1 MSTVFTII
9 HALIILGL
17 AYAVTWK
24 LIPWLYVKLVRLLGG
39 TGQMTPITK
48 KRVMRFK
55 RIKRGY
61 WSFRLIVTLFVASLF
76 LEMIVNDKPLI
87 IRYEG
92 KTAFPAVAEW
102 GDKVLFFT
110 KISSWN
116 KASDFGQV
124 GDSGVDYHE
133 FAAACADPGEIERD
147 VTVRKTELAEAQK
160 KFERMKAPGPK
171 TSELRKKRYE
181 SKQRSLDRK
190 QAQIDVLEKNL
201 SVFRDGDAFTLM
213 PLYPYSPGELRL
225 DIEGN
230 PPLAPS
236 FAKRIPLGTDESG
249 RDIVPLM
256 AYGFRISLSFALIV
270 ALIGYTIGIVVG
282 GIQGYFGGWV
292 DIFSQ
297 RFVVIWGSIPFLF
310 VIMIVGTMVERS
322 LGLLIVFMVILRSWL
337 GITYYVR
344 AEFFREKS
352 KDYVQAA
359 IGAGVSDAKI
369 ILRHILPNSLVP
381 VVTFAPFGIVAYIG
395 SLVSLDY
402 LGFGL
407 PPGTPSWGA
416 LLRQGLGENLRTY
429 PHLAIIAIAALAVTL
444 FCVVMIGEAVR
455 EAFDPKVFSRLR

>member
-1 MSTVFTII
+1 MSILFTIV

-17 AYAVTWK
+17 AYLVTWK
-24 LIPWLYVKLVRLLGG
+24 LIPWLYGKVIRLLGG
-39 TGQMTPITK
+39 SGEMTPITK
-48 KRVMRFK
+48 KRVLRFK

-61 WSFRLIVTLFVASLF
+61 WSFRIITTLFVASLF
-76 LEMIVNDKPLI
+76 LEMIVNDKPLV

-102 GDKVLFFT
+102 ADKVLFFT

-116 KASDFGQV
+116 RASDFGQV
-124 GDSGVDYHE
+124 GESGVNYHE
-133 FAAACADPGEIERD
+133 FAAACEDPTEIERD
-147 VTVRKTELAEAQK
+147 IEQRRSALAEARK
-160 KFERMKAPGPK
+160 KFERMKTPGPR

-181 SKQRSLDRK
+181 SKGRAIERK
-190 QAQIDVLEKNL
+190 NTQIAVLEKNL
-201 SVFRDGDAFTLM
+201 AVFRDGGAFILM
-213 PLYPYSPGELRL
+213 PLYRYGPEELRL
-225 DIEGN
+225 DLEGN

-236 FAKRIPLGTDESG
+236 LAMGIPLGTDQSG

-256 AYGFRISLSFALIV
+256 AYGFRISLSFALVV

-282 GIQGYFGGWV
+282 GILGYFGGWV

-297 RFVVIWGSIPFLF
+297 RFVEIWGSIPFLF

-416 LLRQGLGENLRTY
+416 LLRQGLGENLATY
-429 PHLAIIAIAALAVTL
+429 PHLAIIAIAALALTL